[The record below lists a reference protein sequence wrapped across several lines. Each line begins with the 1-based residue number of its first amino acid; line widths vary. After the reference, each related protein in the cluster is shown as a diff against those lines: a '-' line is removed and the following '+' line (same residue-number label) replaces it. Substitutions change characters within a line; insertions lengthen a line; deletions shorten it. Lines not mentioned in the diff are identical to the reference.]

1 MTGCDNLKYTRR
13 NKGQGARQSS
23 LPVAEVFADEV
34 MGEPRKSETPAK
46 FRRMD
51 SETLL
56 LDFNTINRMT
66 TGTCIIPQNQEIDD
80 AVVVCKEGK
89 MIKIFRIVGE

>member
-13 NKGQGARQSS
+13 NKGQVARQTS
-23 LPVAEVFADEV
+23 LSVDEVFVDEV
-34 MGEPRKSETPAK
+34 MEEPRKSETQAK

-56 LDFNTINRMT
+56 LDFDTINRMT
-66 TGTCIIPQNQEIDD
+66 TGTCIIPQNPEIDD
-80 AVVVCKEGK
+80 TVVVCKEGK
-89 MIKIFRIVGE
+89 MIKIFRIIGE